1 MTISPNLYLPA
12 AAVSFQAK
20 NMEAARAQ
28 YTHVLIPMLHQ
39 YIAFITHIRQIL
51 ENNINL
57 S

>member
-1 MTISPNLYLPA
+1 MTISPSPYLTA
-12 AAVSFQAK
+12 AAVFFQAK

-28 YTHVLIPMLHQ
+28 YTLVLVPMLHQ
-39 YIAFITHIRQIL
+39 YIALLTHIRQTL